1 MKSEPASPFLWLEA
15 MWTYLIRR
23 LLLVFPAL
31 LFLSVLIFL
40 MVRVIP
46 GDPAQVIAG
55 EYATKENVE
64 LIRKQLGLD
73 RALHVQY
80 FDFIARL
87 LRGDFGR
94 SIRTTAPVLEEL
106 KGRYV
111 NTLELTLV
119 SMVIAFIIGVTLGV
133 ICAVRWNTWTDN
145 LVMIGAMLGVS
156 MPVFWLGL
164 LLILFFS
171 VQLGWLPSVG
181 KGSLAHFVLPSTTL
195 ATLPGAIIA
204 RISRASMLD
213 VVREDCV
220 LTARAKGL
228 SEPKVVLKHALRNAL
243 IPIIT
248 IGGLQMGIL
257 LGGAVITE
265 TIFAWPGMG
274 RLLVNSIIARDYPV
288 VQGAVLL
295 LAVTVI
301 LVNLIVDL
309 TYAFTNPRIRY
320 A

>member
-1 MKSEPASPFLWLEA
+1 
-15 MWTYLIRR
+15 MWVYIIRR
-23 LLLVFPAL
+23 AFLVLPTLF
-31 LFLSVLIFL
+31 FLSLLIFL
-40 MVRVIP
+40 IIRVIP
-46 GDPAQVIAG
+46 GDPAQIIAG

-73 RALHVQY
+73 RPLYIQY
-80 FDFIARL
+80 IDFITRL
-87 LRGDFGR
+87 LRGDLGR

-106 KGRYV
+106 KGRYI
-111 NTLELTLV
+111 NTLILTLC
-119 SMVIAFIIGVTLGV
+119 SMIIAFICGIIAG
-133 ICAVRWNTWTDN
+133 IISSVRWNTWIDN

-171 VQLGWLPSVG
+171 VRLGWLPSVG
-181 KGSLAHFVLPSTTL
+181 KGSLAHLVLPSVTL
-195 ATLPGAIIA
+195 ATLPTAIIA

-213 VVREDCV
+213 VIQQNYVV
-220 LTARAKGL
+220 TARAKGL
-228 SEPKVVLKHALRNAL
+228 PEPRVVLKHALRNAL

-248 IGGLQMGIL
+248 IGGLQLGIL

-288 VQGAVLL
+288 VQGAILL

-301 LVNLIVDL
+301 FVNLLVDL
-309 TYAFTNPRIRY
+309 AYAFTNPRIRY
-320 A
+320 G

>member
-1 MKSEPASPFLWLEA
+1 
-15 MWTYLIRR
+15 
-23 LLLVFPAL
+23 
-31 LFLSVLIFL
+31 
-40 MVRVIP
+40 VIP
-46 GDPAQVIAG
+46 GDPAQIMAG

-73 RALHVQY
+73 RPLHVQY
-80 FDFIARL
+80 IDFIARL
-87 LRGDFGR
+87 LKGDLGR

-111 NTLELTLV
+111 NTLILTFV
-119 SMVIAFIIGVTLGV
+119 SMAIAFAGGILAGIISA
-133 ICAVRWNTWTDN
+133 IKWNTWIDN
-145 LVMIGAMLGVS
+145 LVMIGAMLDVS

-164 LLILFFS
+164 LLILCFS
-171 VQLGWLPSVG
+171 VRLGWLPSVG
-181 KGSLAHFVLPSTTL
+181 KGSLAHLVLPSVTL
-195 ATLPGAIIA
+195 ATLPTAIIA

-213 VVREDCV
+213 VIQQNYVV
-220 LTARAKGL
+220 TARAKGL
-228 SEPKVVLKHALRNAL
+228 PEPRVVLKHALRNAL

-248 IGGLQMGIL
+248 IGGLQLGIL

-274 RLLVNSIIARDYPV
+274 RLLVNSVIARDYPV

-301 LVNLIVDL
+301 FVNLLVDL

-320 A
+320 G

>member
-1 MKSEPASPFLWLEA
+1 M
-15 MWTYLIRR
+15 
-23 LLLVFPAL
+23 LVLPT
-31 LFLSVLIFL
+31 LFLLSILVFL
-40 MVRVIP
+40 MVRIMP

-64 LIRKQLGLD
+64 LIRRQLGLD
-73 RALHVQY
+73 RPLHVQY
-80 FDFIARL
+80 LDFVARL
-87 LRGDFGR
+87 LQGDFGR
-94 SIRTTAPVLEEL
+94 SMRTTAPVTEEL

-119 SMVIAFIIGVTLGV
+119 SMLIAFTVGIIAGT
-133 ICAVRWNTWTDN
+133 ISAVRWNTWTDN

-156 MPVFWLGL
+156 MPIFWLGL
-164 LLILFFS
+164 LLILCFS

-181 KGSLAHFVLPSTTL
+181 KGSLMHLVLPSITL
-195 ATLPGAIIA
+195 ATLPAAIIA

-213 VVREDCV
+213 VIGQNYVV
-220 LTARAKGL
+220 TARAKGL
-228 SEPKVVLKHALRNAL
+228 SRTKVVLKHALRNAL

-288 VQGAVLL
+288 IQGAVLL

-301 LVNLIVDL
+301 LVNLLVDL
-309 TYAFTNPRIRY
+309 TYAFINPRIRY
-320 A
+320 G

>member
-1 MKSEPASPFLWLEA
+1 M
-15 MWTYLIRR
+15 
-23 LLLVFPAL
+23 
-31 LFLSVLIFL
+31 
-40 MVRVIP
+40 P
-46 GDPAQVIAG
+46 GDPAQVMAG

-73 RALHVQY
+73 RPIYVQY
-80 FDFIARL
+80 ADFIIRL
-87 LRGDFGR
+87 LRGDLGR

-111 NTLELTLV
+111 NTLTLTLL
-119 SMVIAFIIGVTLGV
+119 SMAIAFVFGITAGV
-133 ICAVRWNTWTDN
+133 ISAVKWNTWIDN
-145 LVMIGAMLGVS
+145 LVMVGAMLGVS

-171 VQLGWLPSVG
+171 VQLRWLPSVG
-181 KGSLAHFVLPSTTL
+181 TGSLAHLVLPSITL
-195 ATLPGAIIA
+195 ATLPTAIIA

-213 VVREDCV
+213 VIQQNYVV
-220 LTARAKGL
+220 TARAKGL
-228 SEPKVVLKHALRNAL
+228 SELKVLLKHALRNAL

-248 IGGLQMGIL
+248 IGGLQLGIL

-274 RLLVNSIIARDYPV
+274 RLLVNSVIARDYPV
-288 VQGAVLL
+288 VQGTVLL
-295 LAVTVI
+295 LAVTLI
-301 LVNLIVDL
+301 FVNLLVDL

>member
-1 MKSEPASPFLWLEA
+1 
-15 MWTYLIRR
+15 MWAYIVRR
-23 LLLVFPAL
+23 LLLVFPT
-31 LFLSVLIFL
+31 LFLLSILVFL
-40 MVRVIP
+40 MVRIMP

-64 LIRKQLGLD
+64 LIRRQLGLD
-73 RALHVQY
+73 RSLHVQY
-80 FDFIARL
+80 LDFVARL
-87 LRGDFGR
+87 LQGDFGR
-94 SIRTTAPVLEEL
+94 SMRTTAPVIEEL
-106 KGRYV
+106 KGRYI

-119 SMVIAFIIGVTLGV
+119 SMLIAFTVGIIAGT
-133 ICAVRWNTWTDN
+133 ISAVRWNTWTDN
-145 LVMIGAMLGVS
+145 LVMIAALLGVS
-156 MPVFWLGL
+156 MPIFWLGL
-164 LLILFFS
+164 LLILCFS

-181 KGSLAHFVLPSTTL
+181 KGSLMHLVLPSITL
-195 ATLPGAIIA
+195 ATLPAAIIA

-213 VVREDCV
+213 VIRQNYVV
-220 LTARAKGL
+220 TAQAKGL
-228 SEPKVVLKHALRNAL
+228 SRTKVILKHALRNAL

-288 VQGAVLL
+288 IQGAVLL

-301 LVNLIVDL
+301 LVNLLVDL

-320 A
+320 G